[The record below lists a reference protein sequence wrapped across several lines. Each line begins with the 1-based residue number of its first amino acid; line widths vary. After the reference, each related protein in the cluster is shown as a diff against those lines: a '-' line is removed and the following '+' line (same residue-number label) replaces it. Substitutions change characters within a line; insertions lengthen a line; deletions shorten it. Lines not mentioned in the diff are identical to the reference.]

1 MSPKF
6 RLSWLQLC
14 GVLAF
19 ALVVYASLMLPAQVE
34 RMRTGHWFTEHFI
47 GYFIASAIICL
58 GWRRCLVAGV
68 LTVTA
73 IVLEALQALAPNH
86 SPNLL
91 SVLGGASGAW
101 LAALIVEAFRV
112 ASNRGKSASS

>member
-6 RLSWLQLC
+6 RLSLLQLC

-58 GWRRCLVAGV
+58 GWRRPFVVAGV

-73 IVLEALQALAPNH
+73 FVLEGLQALAPNH
-86 SPNLL
+86 SPNLF

-101 LAALIVEAFRV
+101 LAALIIEALKA
-112 ASNRGKSASS
+112 ASNWSR